1 MKRASFSLW
10 LIDQGILKHASCGLR
25 LPKKRNVTF
34 KAPFLFWFM
43 AFRTRNITFEATYST
58 FGLWLIER
66 ALHLKGASSGLWPI
80 ERGILHLKT
89 SSCCLRVMERKI
101 LHLKRASFLVLKE
114 RGKLHLKLACFD
126 IWLTERGILH
136 LKRACFGL

>member
-1 MKRASFSLW
+1 MKRASCSLW
-10 LIDQGILKHASCGLR
+10 LIDQGILKRASCGLR
-25 LPKKRNVTF
+25 LKK
-34 KAPFLFWFM
+34 KK
-43 AFRTRNITFEATYST
+43 RNITFEATYST

-80 ERGILHLKT
+80 ERGTLHLKT
-89 SSCCLRVMERKI
+89 SSCCLRVIERGI
-101 LHLKRASFLVLKE
+101 LHLKCASFLELKE
-114 RGKLHLKLACFD
+114 RGKLHLKLACFG